1 MGHKVSPTAYRLG
14 SLFTWKSKWLAN
26 KKNFRKFLEEDI
38 RIRVLIMKRWREAA
52 IANVLIERSSNMLHV
67 IVETARPGMIIG
79 RGGTGVE
86 DLKKELHKMIA
97 DQPLKVTIE
106 EVRDPEGN
114 ATLVANTVALALEKR
129 VPFRRVIKQALER
142 TRSQREVR
150 GAKIM
155 VAGRLNGSAMSR
167 REWVSWG
174 EIPLHNLRANI
185 EFAQDVAQTKYG
197 AIGVKV
203 WAYKGEVFRENK
215 RAKRTRN
222 RRNI

>member
-38 RIRVLIMKRWREAA
+38 WIRSFIMKKWREAA
-52 IANVLIERSSNMLHV
+52 IADVLIERSSNMLHV
-67 IVETARPGMIIG
+67 IVQTARPGMIIG

-86 DLKKELHKMIA
+86 DLKRELHKITA
-97 DQPLKVTIE
+97 NKPLKVTIE
-106 EVRDPEGN
+106 EVKDPEGN
-114 ATLVANTVALALEKR
+114 ATLIANTVATALEKR

-185 EFAQDVAQTKYG
+185 EFTQDVAQTKYG

-203 WAYKGEVFRENK
+203 WVYKGEVFRDSK
-215 RAKRTRN
+215 RAKRQKSSRS
-222 RRNI
+222 